1 MRPDTRLVL
10 QLLQE
15 LLDLRIIFGVSL
27 MEYFILLSPT
37 GKKMMGNTMEKD
49 GKKAMKSQ

>member
-15 LLDLRIIFGVSL
+15 LLDLKIIFGVSL
-27 MEYFILLSPT
+27 MEYFTLLSLT
-37 GKKMMGNTMEKD
+37 GKLMMTITMEKD